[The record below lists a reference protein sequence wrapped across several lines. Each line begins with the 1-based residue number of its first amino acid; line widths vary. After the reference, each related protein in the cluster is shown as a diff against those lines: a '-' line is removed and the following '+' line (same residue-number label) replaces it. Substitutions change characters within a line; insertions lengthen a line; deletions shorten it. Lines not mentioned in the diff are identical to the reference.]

1 MLQDFTGVAAL
12 VDLAAMRDAVVKAG
26 GDPKQ
31 IDAKCPADLV
41 IDHCVSVDFLF
52 SMSPARAILL
62 PFALSFYNILL
73 EGPSSRELL
82 FFIFW

>member
-41 IDHCVSVDFLF
+41 IDHCVRVL
-52 SMSPARAILL
+52 
-62 PFALSFYNILL
+62 FYNAQ
-73 EGPSSRELL
+73 
-82 FFIFW
+82 

>member
-41 IDHCVSVDFLF
+41 IDHCVSF
-52 SMSPARAILL
+52 P
-62 PFALSFYNILL
+62 FYNAQWGS
-73 EGPSSRELL
+73 EYRTSE
-82 FFIFW
+82 

>member
-41 IDHCVSVDFLF
+41 IDHCVSVPF
-52 SMSPARAILL
+52 SNVQWGSEYQK
-62 PFALSFYNILL
+62 S
-73 EGPSSRELL
+73 E
-82 FFIFW
+82 